1 MTDSIYSVKE
11 KLEEKKVENENKNN
25 DNNNGMSSCSYGIL
39 AFLFLIVTSDVFA
52 DNILSAI
59 PGAIENRSVTTFG
72 SIVAAIILILLH
84 ILIMNYI

>member
-11 KLEEKKVENENKNN
+11 KLEDRKV
-25 DNNNGMSSCSYGIL
+25 DNNNDKNNGMTTCSYGIL

-59 PGAIENRSVTTFG
+59 PNAVENRSVTTFG

>member
-11 KLEEKKVENENKNN
+11 KLEEKVENDKNT
-25 DNNNGMSSCSYGIL
+25 GMTTCSYGIL
-39 AFLFLIVTSDVFA
+39 AFLFLIVTSDVFS
-52 DNILSAI
+52 DNILSAV

-84 ILIMNYI
+84 ILIMNYL